1 MFTKV
6 SLKNFRSLDRFE
18 ISFESKRNWPKKLA
32 IIFGE
37 NGVGKSNLTSAFVLL
52 HELLNTMNV
61 REIYQRILAMEP
73 IYKDENR
80 DEMLRQDWIR
90 NMRDMQAIINDYR
103 MIDATDN
110 VLAEYEF
117 VIDGHAGKYSV
128 EFGKTEIVHEKLE
141 YLVNQRRGIYFDCRP
156 EAKQVNNCIVTNKG
170 LLADIKS
177 STKKYWG
184 KHSMLA
190 IVLNECMDKSETY
203 GADSLAENFG
213 KVLDDFISLSC
224 CSVSIGSRI
233 WSNIDTDYNVFDV
246 PMKGVLPIAEE
257 KQLDV
262 AQEVF
267 TAVFKSINSN
277 VSRVY
282 YDRKAAKDGIKYH
295 LFIDKMISGQH
306 RSIDIDRES
315 AGTIQIVEL
324 LCYLLSACMERV
336 VVLDEA
342 DSAIHDVLFQKI
354 LQEIEPFI
362 NGQLIMTTHNT
373 MLMENA
379 FSQDATYI
387 MSEDAE
393 GYKKAV
399 CVSDNDKRIYQ
410 KNSIR
415 NKYLHN
421 EYSGLPKTKEIDFSV
436 LIELIQKMGRNDT

>member
-6 SLKNFRSLDRFE
+6 VLKNFRSLDRFE
-18 ISFESKRNWPKKLA
+18 IDFCSKRNRPKKMA

-37 NGVGKSNLTSAFVLL
+37 NGVGKSNLISAFVLL

-61 REIYQRILAMEP
+61 RDIYQRILSMEP

-80 DEMLRQDWIR
+80 NEMFRQDWIR
-90 NMRDMQAIINDYR
+90 SMRDMQAIINDYR
-103 MIDATDN
+103 MIDTVEN
-110 VLAEYEF
+110 VLAEYDF
-117 VIDGHAGKYSV
+117 IIDGHAGKYTV

-141 YLVNQRRGIYFDCRP
+141 YIVNQRRGIYFDCCP
-156 EAKQVNNCIVTNKG
+156 NAKQVNNSIVTNKS

-177 STKKYWG
+177 SMKKYWG
-184 KHSMLA
+184 KHSLLA
-190 IVLNECMDKSETY
+190 IIMHECMDKSETY
-203 GADSLAENFG
+203 GVDSLSENFE
-213 KVLDDFISLSC
+213 KVLNDFFSLSC
-224 CSVSIGSRI
+224 CDVSIGSRR
-233 WSNIDTDYNVFDV
+233 WSNIDTDYNIFDQ
-246 PMKGVLPIAEE
+246 PMEGVLPFTEE
-257 KQLDV
+257 KQIDV

-267 TAVFKSINSN
+267 ASVFRSINSN
-277 VSRVY
+277 VSSVFY
-282 YDRKAAKDGIKYH
+282 ERKTGKDGIKYH
-295 LFIDKMISGQH
+295 LFIDKKISGQH
-306 RSIDIDRES
+306 RRIDIDRES
-315 AGTIQIVEL
+315 AGTIQIVQV
-324 LCYLLSACMERV
+324 LCFLLSACMKRV

-373 MLMENA
+373 MLMENS

-393 GYKKAV
+393 GYKKAI
-399 CVSDNDKRIYQ
+399 CVSDNDKRIFQ

-421 EYSGLPKTKEIDFSV
+421 EYKGLPETKEIDFSALLD
-436 LIELIQKMGRNDT
+436 LIEKTEMTSA